1 MREIMVVY
9 ADESTGT
16 VAASRLDA
24 LITSGRI
31 KSFLRAEG
39 WVRVGI
45 DPIRRIKCKGRER
58 RKNVLDPVRRIGG

>member
-9 ADESTGT
+9 TDESKGS
-16 VAASRLDA
+16 VAVSRLDA
-24 LITSGRI
+24 LIASGRI

-58 RKNVLDPVRRIGG
+58 RKNVPDPVRRIGG